1 MRVLICLLAFSLT
14 ACAVGRKDG
23 SPQILTTPEANR
35 EDLQGAISS
44 PLRDVNVL
52 RTKIPPVLLQAASD
66 PYAVPPPGCPSLQAR
81 VAELN
86 DALGQDLDYVAP
98 DPTMQEQGRRGAL
111 GFLSGAASDLIP
123 FRSWVRRLSG
133 AEQHDGV
140 VREAITAGAVR
151 RAYLKGL
158 GEANGCSPPA
168 TPQHLPQPAPPIQ
181 DMDRPLYPIR

>member
-1 MRVLICLLAFSLT
+1 MRVLICLLALPLA

-35 EDLQGAISS
+35 EDLQGAMSS

-52 RTKIPPVLLQAASD
+52 RTKIPSVLLQATSD
-66 PYAVPPPGCPSLQAR
+66 PYGVPPSGCPALQAR

-86 DALGQDLDYVAP
+86 DALGQDLDYVTP
-98 DPTMQEQGRRGAL
+98 DPTMQQQGRNGAL

-123 FRSWVRRLSG
+123 FRSWVRRLTG
-133 AEQHDGV
+133 AEQHDAV
-140 VREAITAGAVR
+140 VRQAITAGAVR

-158 GEANGCSPPA
+158 GEANGCPPPA
-168 TPQHLPQPAPPIQ
+168 TPQHLANPAAPIQ
-181 DMDRPLYPIR
+181 DVDRPLYPVR